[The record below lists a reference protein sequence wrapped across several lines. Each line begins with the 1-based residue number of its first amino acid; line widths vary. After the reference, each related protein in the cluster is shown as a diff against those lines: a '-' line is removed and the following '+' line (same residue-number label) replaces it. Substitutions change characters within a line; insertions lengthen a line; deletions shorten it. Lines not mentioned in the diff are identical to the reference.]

1 VELETKIGGSSL
13 KENIMKVVINK
24 CFGGFSLSPKAVRR
38 LAELKGRKCFF
49 FDGWRKPYTPISDEE
64 AEKCFAATAFDVAN
78 PNEIDDSEYR
88 EHSLYFCDIDRTDA
102 DLIKVVEELGAG
114 HRTGASGSC
123 ADLRIVEIPNKVGY
137 EIEEYDGN
145 EHIAETHRTWG

>member
-1 VELETKIGGSSL
+1 
-13 KENIMKVVINK
+13 MKVVINK
-24 CFGGFSLSPKAVRR
+24 CFGGFSLSPKAIRR

-64 AEKCFAATAFDVAN
+64 AAKCFAATAFDVAN

-102 DLIKVVEELGAG
+102 DLVKVVEELGAG

-123 ADLRIVEIPNKVGY
+123 ADLRIVEIPDGVNY
-137 EIEEYDGN
+137 EIAEYDGS
-145 EHIAETHRTWG
+145 EHIAEIHRTWG